1 MTFYLVR
8 KIKMGK
14 TSAGRI
20 SILGLFAAIIILQNY
35 VPMIGYLPVGPLN
48 ITTIHITVI
57 IAAVVLGP
65 GDGAIVGGIWG
76 VVDWIRALT
85 VTSSALGNIVMV
97 NPLIS
102 VVPRILIG
110 LIAGWLFAK
119 LARPNNRLTMPLVI
133 SGIVGSLINTV
144 LVLGG
149 IALFFGNGSAILATI
164 NFQALTPYILF
175 VAGTN
180 GIPEAIAAG
189 ILVPLIAAPLLKY
202 TKLGQQRFK
211 H

>member
-1 MTFYLVR
+1 
-8 KIKMGK
+8 MGK
-14 TSAGRI
+14 NSAGRI

-35 VPMIGYLPVGPLN
+35 VPIIGYLPVGLLN

-65 GDGAIVGGIWG
+65 VDGAIIGGIWG
-76 VVDWIRALT
+76 IADWIRALT
-85 VTSSALGNIVMV
+85 VTSSVLGNIVMV

-102 VVPRILIG
+102 VLPRILIG
-110 LIAGWLFAK
+110 LIAGWLFTKLTRNHAK
-119 LARPNNRLTMPLVI
+119 LTVPLVI
-133 SGIVGSLINTV
+133 SGVVGALVNTI

-149 IALFFGNGSAILATI
+149 IAFFFGQGSAVLAAI

-189 ILVPLIAAPLLKY
+189 ILVPLISLPLLKY
-202 TKLGQQRFK
+202 TKLGKQRFNK
-211 H
+211 

>member
-1 MTFYLVR
+1 
-8 KIKMGK
+8 MGK
-14 TSAGRI
+14 NSSAARI

-65 GDGAIVGGIWG
+65 VDGALVGGIWG
-76 VVDWIRALT
+76 IVDWIRALT

-102 VVPRILIG
+102 ILSRILIG
-110 LIAGWLFAK
+110 LIAGWLFSR
-119 LARPNNRLTMPLVI
+119 LARNKDKLTLPLII
-133 SGIVGSLINTV
+133 SGIAGSLTNTV

-149 IALFFGNGSAILATI
+149 IALFFGNGSTILHAI
-164 NFQALTPYILF
+164 NFQALTPYILL

-180 GIPEAIAAG
+180 GIPEAIAAA
-189 ILVPLIAAPLLKY
+189 ILVPLISAPLLKY
-202 TKLGQQRFK
+202 TKLGRDRFR
-211 H
+211 

>member
-1 MTFYLVR
+1 
-8 KIKMGK
+8 MGK
-14 TSAGRI
+14 SSSASRI

-48 ITTIHITVI
+48 VTTIHITVI

-65 GDGAIVGGIWG
+65 LDGALVGGVWG
-76 VVDWIRALT
+76 IVDWIRALT

-110 LIAGWLFAK
+110 LLAGWLFSRLVKHQAK
-119 LARPNNRLTMPLVI
+119 LGLSLAVSGVFGALV
-133 SGIVGSLINTV
+133 NTV

-149 IALFFGNGSAILATI
+149 IALFYSNGSAVLSAI
-164 NFQALTPYILF
+164 NFKALTPYILL

-189 ILVPLIAAPLLKY
+189 ILVPLIATPLLKY
-202 TKLGQQRFK
+202 TKIGRQRFE
-211 H
+211 

>member
-1 MTFYLVR
+1 
-8 KIKMGK
+8 MGK
-14 TSAGRI
+14 NSSAARI
-20 SILGLFAAIIILQNY
+20 SILGLFASIIILQNY

-65 GDGAIVGGIWG
+65 VDGALVGGIWG
-76 VVDWIRALT
+76 IVDWIRALT

-102 VVPRILIG
+102 ILPRILIG
-110 LIAGWLFAK
+110 LIAGWLFSR
-119 LARPNNRLTMPLVI
+119 LARNKDKLTLPLII
-133 SGIVGSLINTV
+133 SGIAGSLTNTV

-149 IALFFGNGSAILATI
+149 IALFFGNGSTILHAI
-164 NFQALTPYILF
+164 NFQALTPYILL

-180 GIPEAIAAG
+180 GIPEAIAAA
-189 ILVPLIAAPLLKY
+189 ILVPLISAPLLKY
-202 TKLGQQRFK
+202 TKLGRDRFR
-211 H
+211 

>member
-1 MTFYLVR
+1 
-8 KIKMGK
+8 MGK
-14 TSAGRI
+14 NSSAARI

-35 VPMIGYLPVGPLN
+35 VPMIGYIPVGPLN

-65 GDGAIVGGIWG
+65 GDGALIGGVWG
-76 VVDWIRALT
+76 IVDWIRALT

-102 VVPRILIG
+102 VLPRILIG
-110 LIAGWLFAK
+110 LVAGWLFSSLVRDKSK
-119 LARPNNRLTMPLVI
+119 LTAPLVV
-133 SGIVGSLINTV
+133 SGIAGSLTNTI

-149 IALFFGNGSAILATI
+149 IALFFGNGATVLHAI

-180 GIPEAIAAG
+180 GIPEAIAAAF
-189 ILVPLIAAPLLKY
+189 LVPLIPTPLLKY
-202 TKLGQQRFK
+202 TKLGKERFK
-211 H
+211 RISEVK

>member
-1 MTFYLVR
+1 
-8 KIKMGK
+8 MGK
-14 TSAGRI
+14 NSSAARI

-65 GDGAIVGGIWG
+65 VDGALVGGIWG
-76 VVDWIRALT
+76 IVDWIRALT

-102 VVPRILIG
+102 ILPRILIG
-110 LIAGWLFAK
+110 LIAGWLFSR
-119 LARPNNRLTMPLVI
+119 LARNKDKLTLPLII
-133 SGIVGSLINTV
+133 SGIAGSLTNTV

-149 IALFFGNGSAILATI
+149 IALFFGNGSTILHAI
-164 NFQALTPYILF
+164 NFQALTPYISL

-180 GIPEAIAAG
+180 GIPEAIAAA
-189 ILVPLIAAPLLKY
+189 ILVPLISAPLLKY
-202 TKLGQQRFK
+202 TKLGRDRFR
-211 H
+211 